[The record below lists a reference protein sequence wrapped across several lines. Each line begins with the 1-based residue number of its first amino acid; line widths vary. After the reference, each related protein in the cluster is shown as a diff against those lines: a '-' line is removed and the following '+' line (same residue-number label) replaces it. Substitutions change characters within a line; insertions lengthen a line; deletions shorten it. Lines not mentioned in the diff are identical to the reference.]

1 MGLCFSSLPA
11 SSTLFSKSSEAGVPK
26 QCLTLLGNIGKDFP
40 CEKRSNLLASLP
52 AAYCQSHRL
61 SFAKMTHPAAHSPL
75 LHFLHL
81 IHCYPGQGFEA
92 RFDAPS
98 LAAQNNFARA
108 GAINGERWNFP

>member
-1 MGLCFSSLPA
+1 
-11 SSTLFSKSSEAGVPK
+11 
-26 QCLTLLGNIGKDFP
+26 
-40 CEKRSNLLASLP
+40 
-52 AAYCQSHRL
+52 
-61 SFAKMTHPAAHSPL
+61 MTQPAAHSPL

-108 GAINGERWNFP
+108 GAITGERLNSP